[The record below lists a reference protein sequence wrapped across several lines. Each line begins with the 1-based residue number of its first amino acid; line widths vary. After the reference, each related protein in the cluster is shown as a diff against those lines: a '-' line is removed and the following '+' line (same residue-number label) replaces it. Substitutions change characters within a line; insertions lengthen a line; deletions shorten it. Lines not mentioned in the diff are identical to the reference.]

1 MASTGEPD
9 RKRRHFSSI
18 SPSEAA
24 AAVKKQP
31 FFWPSSEDKV
41 LSSSSTFVHALYI
54 YMSLTYPINHRFPAI
69 RDSYAGFALNV
80 FCSTCFLLF

>member
-54 YMSLTYPINHRFPAI
+54 YI
-69 RDSYAGFALNV
+69 
-80 FCSTCFLLF
+80 CLLLIQSIIDFQLLEIPMLVSR

>member
-54 YMSLTYPINHRFPAI
+54 YI
-69 RDSYAGFALNV
+69 
-80 FCSTCFLLF
+80 CLLLIQSIIDFQLLEIHMLVSH